1 MCQAQISLTL
11 FTKVGEMSV
20 RTLMEVVSVARLEDS
35 RVLTSLQVNRLALLD
50 ATVVI
55 VVVDISSVK
64 RIYLPLD
71 I

>member
-1 MCQAQISLTL
+1 MCKAQISLTL

-50 ATVVI
+50 ATVVL
-55 VVVDISSVK
+55 VLVDISSVK